1 MAEGRQDEIGGVGQ
15 AGVGGMGENS
25 EGGPEGG
32 GGLIGGSAP
41 VVSVDTFEDIKAAEM
56 ATTVREGGGYAGM
69 REYGRMKEYAND
81 FRPTWKTGL
90 HPSAPGSVNLAPRG
104 INVGYRGKS
113 AGGGITSFDQLDE
126 STKAAVKAA
135 AIQSQSEDETENAI
149 AQIYSA
155 FQNTLDQANKNTMNR
170 SEGSGSNTEPGDK

>member
-1 MAEGRQDEIGGVGQ
+1 MGSGPSFAEFEAQ
-15 AGVGGMGENS
+15 NS
-25 EGGPEGG
+25 GTEMESDPAQV
-32 GGLIGGSAP
+32 L
-41 VVSVDTFEDIKAAEM
+41 SVDTFEDIQAAQS
-56 ATTVREGGGYAGM
+56 ARGARAVGGYTSSGA
-69 REYGRMKEYAND
+69 R
-81 FRPTWKTGL
+81 
-90 HPSAPGSVNLAPRG
+90 PGSVNLAPRG